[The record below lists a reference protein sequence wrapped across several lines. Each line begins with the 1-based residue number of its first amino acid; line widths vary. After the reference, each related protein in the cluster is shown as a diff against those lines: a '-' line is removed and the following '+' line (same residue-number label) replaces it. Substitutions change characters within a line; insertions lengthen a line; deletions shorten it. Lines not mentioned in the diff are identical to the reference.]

1 MFIGS
6 TYPSTYFA
14 SEKKIVIVRD
24 CKRVH
29 TTFSD
34 LLLYDLSFL
43 ATVISTICCIPF
55 NKIKGNFVYNMNK
68 LLLCKSRQI
77 PMESRKLTRTPI
89 LPGDQVASIEEFE
102 AGKNTYVS
110 DGTVRSTAVGTR
122 NYDFKKRLAKI
133 DKINAPMLPKIG
145 DIVVGN
151 IEMLFGSMMS
161 VRILYI
167 DQKESIAGFSAI
179 ASARISASGRER
191 DRRTRTIFRAG
202 DIIRGR
208 IISLLNSSIH
218 ITIDEREFGVMYTLC
233 FNCGGDTVRVNNN
246 NIKCIECGVNEDRKL
261 TIDYG
266 KDTFSLIHRN
276 GR

>member
-1 MFIGS
+1 
-6 TYPSTYFA
+6 
-14 SEKKIVIVRD
+14 
-24 CKRVH
+24 
-29 TTFSD
+29 
-34 LLLYDLSFL
+34 
-43 ATVISTICCIPF
+43 
-55 NKIKGNFVYNMNK
+55 
-68 LLLCKSRQI
+68 
-77 PMESRKLTRTPI
+77 MESRKLTSTPI
-89 LPGDQVASIEEFE
+89 LPGDHVASIEEFE

-122 NYDFKKRLAKI
+122 NYDFKKHLAKI

-145 DIVVGN
+145 DIVVGY

-167 DQKESIAGFSAI
+167 DQKKSIAGFSAI
-179 ASARISASGRER
+179 ASARISASFRER
-191 DRRTRTIFRAG
+191 DRRTRIVFRVG

-208 IISLLNSSIH
+208 VISLLNSSIH
-218 ITIDEREFGVMYTLC
+218 MTIDEKEFGVIYTLC

-261 TIDYG
+261 TVDYG

>member
-1 MFIGS
+1 
-6 TYPSTYFA
+6 
-14 SEKKIVIVRD
+14 
-24 CKRVH
+24 
-29 TTFSD
+29 
-34 LLLYDLSFL
+34 
-43 ATVISTICCIPF
+43 
-55 NKIKGNFVYNMNK
+55 
-68 LLLCKSRQI
+68 
-77 PMESRKLTRTPI
+77 MESRLTRTPI
-89 LPGDQVASIEEFE
+89 LPGDEVASIEEFE

-133 DKINAPMLPKIG
+133 DKINVPMLPKIG
-145 DIVVGN
+145 DIVVGY

-167 DQKESIAGFSAI
+167 DDKKSIAGFSAI
-179 ASARISASGRER
+179 ASARISTYGRER
-191 DRRTRTIFRAG
+191 DRRTRTIFRTG

-208 IISLLNSSIH
+208 VISLLNSSIH
-218 ITIDEREFGVMYTLC
+218 ITIDEKEFGVMYTLC

-246 NIKCIECGVNEDRKL
+246 NIKCIECGINEDRKL

>member
-1 MFIGS
+1 
-6 TYPSTYFA
+6 
-14 SEKKIVIVRD
+14 
-24 CKRVH
+24 
-29 TTFSD
+29 
-34 LLLYDLSFL
+34 
-43 ATVISTICCIPF
+43 
-55 NKIKGNFVYNMNK
+55 
-68 LLLCKSRQI
+68 
-77 PMESRKLTRTPI
+77 MESGKVTRMPI
-89 LPGDQVASIEEFE
+89 LPGDQIASIEEFE

-122 NYDFKKRLAKI
+122 IYDFKKRLAKI

-145 DIVVGN
+145 DIIVGY

-167 DQKESIAGFSAI
+167 DDKKSIAGFSAI
-179 ASARISASGRER
+179 ASARISAYGRER
-191 DRRTRTIFRAG
+191 DRRTRTIFRTG

-208 IISLLNSSIH
+208 VISLLNSSIH
-218 ITIDEREFGVMYTLC
+218 ITIDEKEFGVIYTLC

-246 NIKCIECGVNEDRKL
+246 NIKCVECGVNEDRKL

-266 KDTFSLIHRN
+266 KDTFSSIIHRN

>member
-1 MFIGS
+1 
-6 TYPSTYFA
+6 
-14 SEKKIVIVRD
+14 
-24 CKRVH
+24 
-29 TTFSD
+29 
-34 LLLYDLSFL
+34 
-43 ATVISTICCIPF
+43 
-55 NKIKGNFVYNMNK
+55 
-68 LLLCKSRQI
+68 
-77 PMESRKLTRTPI
+77 MESRKLTSTPI
-89 LPGDQVASIEEFE
+89 LPGDHVASIEEFE

-122 NYDFKKRLAKI
+122 NYDFKKHLAKI

-145 DIVVGN
+145 DIVVGY

-167 DQKESIAGFSAI
+167 DQKKSIAGFSAI
-179 ASARISASGRER
+179 ASARISASFRER
-191 DRRTRTIFRAG
+191 DRRTRIVFRVG

-218 ITIDEREFGVMYTLC
+218 ITIDEKEFGVIYTLC

-261 TIDYG
+261 TVDYG

>member
-1 MFIGS
+1 ME
-6 TYPSTYFA
+6 
-14 SEKKIVIVRD
+14 SEKV
-24 CKRVH
+24 
-29 TTFSD
+29 
-34 LLLYDLSFL
+34 
-43 ATVISTICCIPF
+43 
-55 NKIKGNFVYNMNK
+55 
-68 LLLCKSRQI
+68 
-77 PMESRKLTRTPI
+77 TRMPI
-89 LPGDQVASIEEFE
+89 LPGDQIASIEEFE

-122 NYDFKKRLAKI
+122 IYDFKRRLAKI

-145 DIVVGN
+145 DIVVGY

-167 DQKESIAGFSAI
+167 DDKKSIAGFSAI
-179 ASARISASGRER
+179 ASARISGYGRER
-191 DRRTRTIFRAG
+191 DRRTRIIFRTG

-218 ITIDEREFGVMYTLC
+218 ITIDEKEFGVIYTLC

-246 NIKCIECGVNEDRKL
+246 NIKCVECGVNEDRKL

-266 KDTFSLIHRN
+266 KDTFSLIIHRN

>member
-1 MFIGS
+1 
-6 TYPSTYFA
+6 
-14 SEKKIVIVRD
+14 
-24 CKRVH
+24 
-29 TTFSD
+29 
-34 LLLYDLSFL
+34 
-43 ATVISTICCIPF
+43 
-55 NKIKGNFVYNMNK
+55 
-68 LLLCKSRQI
+68 
-77 PMESRKLTRTPI
+77 MESRKLTSTPI
-89 LPGDQVASIEEFE
+89 LPGDHVASIEEFE

-145 DIVVGN
+145 DIVVGY

-167 DQKESIAGFSAI
+167 DQKVSIAGFSAI
-179 ASARISASGRER
+179 ASARISASFRER
-191 DRRTRTIFRAG
+191 DRRTRIVFRVG

-218 ITIDEREFGVMYTLC
+218 ITIDEKEFGVIYTLC

-261 TIDYG
+261 TVDYG